1 LFFIANF
8 TYNLRIQTQESNTM
22 NVGIIGA
29 MEPEVKILRE
39 AMQNP
44 QVLTKAGFTFYTGE
58 LAGNTVTL
66 VQSGIGKVASTIATT
81 LLIDNFNPDCV
92 INTGSAGGFDPSL
105 SVGDVVIS
113 SEVRH
118 HDVDVTAFGYE
129 IGQVPQMPA
138 GFAAHPKLVEAA
150 EQTIAQISEVKT
162 LVGLICTGD
171 SFMCD
176 PVRIDK
182 ARSDFPTMLAVE
194 MEGASIAQTCFALNT
209 PFVVIRSMS
218 DIAGKESPQS
228 FEEYLETASINSSK
242 MVVALLEKLTKVTL

>member
-1 LFFIANF
+1 
-8 TYNLRIQTQESNTM
+8 M

-81 LLIDNFNPDCV
+81 LLIDNFKPDCV

-105 SVGDVVIS
+105 NVGDVVIS

-138 GFAAHPKLVEAA
+138 GFAAHTKLVEAA

-176 PVRIDK
+176 PVRIEK
-182 ARSDFPTMLAVE
+182 ARNDFPTMLAVE

-242 MVVALLEKLTKVTL
+242 MVVALLEKLTAVTL